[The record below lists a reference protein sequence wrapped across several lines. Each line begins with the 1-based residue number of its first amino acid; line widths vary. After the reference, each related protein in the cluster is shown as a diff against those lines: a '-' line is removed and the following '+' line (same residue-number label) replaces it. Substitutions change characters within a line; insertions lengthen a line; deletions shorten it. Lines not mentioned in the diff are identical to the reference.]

1 LVPKLAHP
9 TIQKTYTPSILW
21 RVRAWKTQRVVI
33 VIHNTITMAG
43 GKLLISIFRIWFIDL
58 VVLLLAGTHDQ

>member
-1 LVPKLAHP
+1 
-9 TIQKTYTPSILW
+9 
-21 RVRAWKTQRVVI
+21 VI

-58 VVLLLAGTHDQ
+58 VVLLLAGTHDQLN